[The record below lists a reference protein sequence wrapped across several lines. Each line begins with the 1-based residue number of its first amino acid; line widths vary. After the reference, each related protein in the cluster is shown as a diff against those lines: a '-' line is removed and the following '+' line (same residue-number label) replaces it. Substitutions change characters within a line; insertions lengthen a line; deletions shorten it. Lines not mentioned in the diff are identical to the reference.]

1 MASDFEFLPFDVNL
15 QRCQRYFT
23 KISYGQLSGED
34 VIFGLTFGGDGSD
47 NVMFT
52 YRFPVD
58 MRSAPTITIG
68 TTGGG
73 SGSASTQY
81 IDPEGIQLYYTGAD
95 TSQCWLKSVTAA
107 SEL

>member
-1 MASDFEFLPFDVNL
+1 
-15 QRCQRYFT
+15 
-23 KISYGQLSGED
+23 
-34 VIFGLTFGGDGSD
+34 
-47 NVMFT
+47 MFT